1 MTPRQATSALDVQP
15 PLGSIAPT
23 RADYLPGDECS
34 QLSSGDSRLQSHR
47 KCSNVTNHPSSVCRH
62 ATRQS
67 DAGAQIFPS
76 LSTPFSILNSQ
87 FCKFVIPQ
95 KRVSFELPLVVA
107 PSPGPPQLS
116 ASQFTPE
123 TMPTMY
129 SGRARVSTQ
138 SERSGSMDKTR

>member
-1 MTPRQATSALDVQP
+1 MNVPNYRQEIRDCKVTESVATE
-15 PLGSIAPT
+15 PT
-23 RADYLPGDECS
+23 IHPQFAAMQHGDPMQEHRSSRHS
-34 QLSSGDSRLQSHR
+34 Q
-47 KCSNVTNHPSSVCRH
+47 
-62 ATRQS
+62 
-67 DAGAQIFPS
+67 
-76 LSTPFSILNSQ
+76 FSIFNSV
-87 FCKFVIPQ
+87 KFVLRQ